1 MFCSVLCSQEDLE
14 VGEMVTFLL
23 ETLKIAQSD
32 PTSRQPTPAS
42 RTRTPA
48 SARVRKVE
56 GKKKEERKEV
66 AEPSPEDSE
75 PRWQVAVDKPR
86 FI

>member
-1 MFCSVLCSQEDLE
+1 
-14 VGEMVTFLL
+14 MVTFLL
-23 ETLKIAQSD
+23 ETLNIDQSD

-48 SARVRKVE
+48 SARAKKVAD
-56 GKKKEERKEV
+56 KKREERREEV
-66 AEPSPEDSE
+66 EHSPGDTE

>member
-1 MFCSVLCSQEDLE
+1 
-14 VGEMVTFLL
+14 MVSFLL
-23 ETLKIAQSD
+23 ENLSLTQSEQ
-32 PTSRQPTPAS
+32 TSRGPTPAS

-48 SARVRKVE
+48 SAGGRKLA
-56 GKKKEERKEV
+56 GTKKEEKKEV
-66 AEPSPEDSE
+66 VETPSPGEGE

>member
-1 MFCSVLCSQEDLE
+1 MA
-14 VGEMVTFLL
+14 TFLL
-23 ETLKIAQSD
+23 ENLNIAQSD

-48 SARVRKVE
+48 SAGRKKVA

-66 AEPSPEDSE
+66 AEPSPGDTE

>member
-1 MFCSVLCSQEDLE
+1 MA
-14 VGEMVTFLL
+14 TFLL
-23 ETLKIAQSD
+23 EKLNIAQSD

-48 SARVRKVE
+48 SAGRKKVA
-56 GKKKEERKEV
+56 GKKKMEERKEV
-66 AEPSPEDSE
+66 AEPSPGDTE

>member
-1 MFCSVLCSQEDLE
+1 M
-14 VGEMVTFLL
+14 GEMVTFLL
-23 ETLKIAQSD
+23 ETLSIAQSD

-48 SARVRKVE
+48 SAGRRKVA
-56 GKKKEERKEV
+56 GKKKEERKEMV
-66 AEPSPEDSE
+66 EPSPGDTD
-75 PRWQVAVDKPR
+75 PVWQVAVDKPR

>member
-1 MFCSVLCSQEDLE
+1 
-14 VGEMVTFLL
+14 MVAFLL

-48 SARVRKVE
+48 SARVRKVA

-66 AEPSPEDSE
+66 LEHGPGDTE